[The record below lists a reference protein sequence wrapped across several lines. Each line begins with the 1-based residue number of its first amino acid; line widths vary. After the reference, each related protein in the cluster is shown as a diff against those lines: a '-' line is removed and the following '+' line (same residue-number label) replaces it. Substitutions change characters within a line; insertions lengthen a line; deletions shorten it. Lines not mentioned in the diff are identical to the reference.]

1 MGARSAVESC
11 QLMARKLADKVENN
25 EVGHPDRS
33 GLGAAPD

>member
-25 EVGHPDRS
+25 EVGASRS
-33 GLGAAPD
+33 